1 MVVVCFC
8 VLFGLAAI
16 AADDLNVD
24 PEGGRQFLRT
34 VKSIRQINYQNIK
47 AYIIH
52 PKGMS
57 AKNNPFHV
65 SLNHSQS

>member
-24 PEGGRQFLRT
+24 PEGGRQLLRT
-34 VKSIRQINYQNIK
+34 VKSIRQINYLNIK
-47 AYIIH
+47 AYIV
-52 PKGMS
+52 
-57 AKNNPFHV
+57 NPRSIRARINPPHV
-65 SLNHSQS
+65 YLSDQS

>member
-24 PEGGRQFLRT
+24 PEGGRQLLRT

-47 AYIIH
+47 AYIVH
-52 PKGMS
+52 PKSIS
-57 AKNNPFHV
+57 AKISPPIV
-65 SLNHSQS
+65 

>member
-24 PEGGRQFLRT
+24 PEGGRQLLRT
-34 VKSIRQINYQNIK
+34 VKSIRHINYVKNIK
-47 AYIIH
+47 AYIVH
-52 PKGMS
+52 PRSISPKIS
-57 AKNNPFHV
+57 PQIV
-65 SLNHSQS
+65 

>member
-24 PEGGRQFLRT
+24 PEGGRQLLRT
-34 VKSIRQINYQNIK
+34 VKSIRQINYLNIN
-47 AYIIH
+47 AYIAN
-52 PKGMS
+52 PKTTRAS
-57 AKNNPFHV
+57 ASPHQV
-65 SLNHSQS
+65 SDPRVQS

>member
-24 PEGGRQFLRT
+24 PEGGRQLLRA
-34 VKSIRQINYQNIK
+34 VKSIRHINYVKNIK
-47 AYIIH
+47 AYKVNPRTIS
-52 PKGMS
+52 PKIS
-57 AKNNPFHV
+57 PPIV
-65 SLNHSQS
+65 